1 MNLDPLK
8 TELAKSDY
16 DAMIAAGDH
25 SGLAAMLN
33 AKTVSLL
40 RPVSSASLLAWSA
53 QNNRFRKIEA
63 ATADVNSPVYSLASA
78 AMLLIRRD
86 GTELDLN
93 LPDRVAMLS
102 ALVGSGVLEQSDA
115 NAITT
120 LATVVVPWSQ
130 TIGIVEIGVGHII
143 NALREMEAV

>member
-16 DAMIAAGDH
+16 DALIAAGDH
-25 SGLAAMLN
+25 SGLAARLN

-63 ATADVNSPVYSLASA
+63 
-78 AMLLIRRD
+78 ML
-86 GTELDLN
+86 G
-93 LPDRVAMLS
+93 
-102 ALVGSGVLEQSDA
+102 ALVRFDQEQAGRSCGNSDA
-115 NAITT
+115 YQFDPER
-120 LATVVVPWSQ
+120 VSRR
-130 TIGIVEIGVGHII
+130 GISHLELHIDRSVDMDAPLFERGSSAFLYPSPCERGSDGI
-143 NALREMEAV
+143 FDVRTSDRSV